1 MVYRGQ
7 QKLGCVQDTQC
18 LDTPKLDD
26 DNACVYIYISMY
38 IIYMD
43 NGDDNSWI
51 SLSLS
56 LNNMA
61 KPTMNKPISQAF
73 VGNDK
78 SSHF

>member
-1 MVYRGQ
+1 
-7 QKLGCVQDTQC
+7 
-18 LDTPKLDD
+18 
-26 DNACVYIYISMY
+26 
-38 IIYMD
+38 MD

-51 SLSLS
+51 SLSLSRS